1 MKVSISILKEKENLK
16 EVIEKVNK
24 SKCDYLHIDVMDN
37 TFTNSSSFDINSFN
51 DISINKKI
59 DVHIMSDNIDK
70 LVDDFSRLNPEFI
83 TFHVE
88 IGSTLE
94 YINKIKNKGIKVGI
108 AVNPNTDIEKV
119 YPYLEMVDLILIM
132 SVNPGKGGQKFMPE
146 VICKMQELKEIQPD
160 YKFLIEVDGGI
171 NNETIKY
178 ISNYV
183 DISVCGSYIT
193 DSKDYDGK
201 IQKLNI

>member
-1 MKVSISILKEKENLK
+1 MKVSISILKETENLK

-160 YKFLIEVDGGI
+160 YKFLIEADGGI
-171 NNETIKY
+171 SDETIKY

-193 DSKDYDGK
+193 DSKDYDDK